1 MNIVGLY
8 TSHCGSLVGI
18 GIGSRIGGP
27 WMDMGHSE
35 SQWRWWH
42 VYTVCIDRFSVT
54 RAVKVAVNNGN
65 STFFA
70 IPSAGEPERI
80 PKIFQNISELFW
92 MFCFSFVSHL
102 QANEQNETGVFLF
115 Y

>member
-1 MNIVGLY
+1 VGRDP
-8 TSHCGSLVGI
+8 GI
-18 GIGSRIGGP
+18 RDPGI
-27 WMDMGHSE
+27 
-35 SQWRWWH
+35 
-42 VYTVCIDRFSVT
+42 
-54 RAVKVAVNNGN
+54 
-65 STFFA
+65 A